1 MQVHTLFEPLRSLVD
16 GSAIEALTAFLLEPR
31 PFEEVTTELAK
42 FRTLVYR
49 LKCVVEPFFLAIGKL
64 IRESCRNVRYQ
75 TPAAMAA
82 GFFDVSFSGLVKELL
97 SRAEGAVTRLT
108 NQLLAD
114 ARTACTDVCSQY
126 ETIATLARTVP
137 NNTDH
142 LVQLK
147 AQVEDARKTVAPR
160 LAAEVGRVRA
170 RVDFLLEAAAVP
182 PEDAALAARCLMW
195 PPRLEPVFEEHAVL
209 IKTAQEQAMDS
220 LRARRTAFEESLG
233 GLQTSIAALEGNADV
248 ARNPEYLAVASAMT
262 AELEAGVAV
271 IDGFNAEEEA
281 FEWEPTSYPL
291 RHKLAA
297 ALEPYTLL
305 YKTIAQFA
313 AQHEQ
318 WLHGP
323 MAEINPEAVENTT
336 GNMWR
341 NLYKLQKT
349 FAETPAPCKMAA
361 AVKTQVDDFKQQLPL
376 IQSLCNPGLRSRHWV
391 TLSGIVGYVLS
402 LVLFGFGAC
411 LS

>member
-1 MQVHTLFEPLRSLVD
+1 LPCHT
-16 GSAIEALTAFLLEPR
+16 
-31 PFEEVTTELAK
+31 
-42 FRTLVYR
+42 
-49 LKCVVEPFFLAIGKL
+49 
-64 IRESCRNVRYQ
+64 RYQ
-75 TPAAMAA
+75 TPASLAA
-82 GFFDVSFSGLVKELL
+82 GFFDVDFGGLVKELL
-97 SRAEGAVTRLT
+97 ARAEGAVSRLVAR
-108 NQLLAD
+108 LLAD
-114 ARTACTDVCSQY
+114 ARAACTDVCAQY
-126 ETIATLARTVP
+126 DGIAALARTVP
-137 NNTDH
+137 TSTDH

-147 AQVEDARKTVAPR
+147 AQVEDARKLAAPR

-170 RVDFLLEAAAVP
+170 RVDFLLEAATVP
-182 PEDAALAARCLMW
+182 PEDAALAARCLTW

-209 IKTAQEQAMDS
+209 IRTAQEQAMDS
-220 LRARRTAFEESLG
+220 LRARRAAYEASLG
-233 GLQTSIAALEGNADV
+233 GLQAGIAALEGHADV
-248 ARNPEYLAVASAMT
+248 ARNAEYLAAAAGMT
-262 AELEAGVAV
+262 AELEAGVAA

-297 ALEPYTLL
+297 ALEPYALL

-361 AVKTQVDDFKQQLPL
+361 AVKTQVDEFKQQLPL
-376 IQSLCNPGLRSRHWV
+376 IQSLCNPGLRPRHWV
-391 TLSGIVGYVLS
+391 ALSGIVGLELGVF
-402 LVLFGFGAC
+402 VF
-411 LS
+411 